1 MSATSFRRRGRLVV
15 GAVAVAAVALVA
27 GCGGSGS
34 GSSGGNAASGQGGGG
49 AAGSGIPSTVTV
61 GLDRAVTTLDPDQA
75 IQPPELSVLGLVAG
89 TLTSVGPD
97 GKDVQL
103 ALAKSQKVS
112 QDQLTW
118 TYGLKPGLK
127 FSDGS
132 PLTAADA
139 AASFQRSVDDKANV
153 HGSFYTPIKSV
164 TASGDSTVVF
174 HLKSPYASLPMVIT
188 QPEFA
193 VFPASKL
200 ASKDFF
206 KQPIS
211 AGPYTV
217 TSYSS
222 DQRVDLAANSN
233 YAGPAPAIS
242 KLVFQYI
249 QDPGTR
255 LSELKAHQIQWAGAL
270 PGSMLPQI
278 SGDGLRQVTIP
289 GFSATYVYINNRKPP
304 LDDVRVRKAISL
316 GIDRDKLN
324 EIAYRGKTKPL
335 LGFLPSTMD
344 YSQAT
349 LPGADA
355 AQAKQMLAGSKC
367 AGGCKLTLMVR
378 NGLTDFLDMAS
389 VIQQQLKP
397 LGIDVSIERTDPGIA
412 SKHELDGDF
421 QLEVNNLLSRANFP
435 DGFLNLGLFSDTQI
449 KALYSGYDSPKMDAA
464 IQRAIAN
471 GGDRRQQAM
480 DEVNKQFAA
489 DLPYI
494 PLVNGVEFAGTS
506 LPDGA
511 LTVGAN
517 GLYYVG
523 SK

>member
-1 MSATSFRRRGRLVV
+1 MA
-15 GAVAVAAVALVA
+15 AAAVLVA

-34 GSSGGNAASGQGGGG
+34 GSAGSGTSGGQGAGG
-49 AAGSGIPSTVTV
+49 AATGGVPATVTV

-97 GKDVQL
+97 GKEVKL
-103 ALAKSQKVS
+103 ALAKSQQVS
-112 QDQLTW
+112 KDKLTW
-118 TYGLKPGLK
+118 TYELKPGLK

-139 AASFQRSVDDKANV
+139 AASFQRSIDDKANV
-153 HGSFYTPIKSV
+153 HGSFYAPMKSV
-164 TASGDSTVVF
+164 TASGAKVIF
-174 HLKSPYASLPMVIT
+174 HLKTPYASLPTVIT

-193 VFPASKL
+193 VFPAAKL
-200 ASKDFF
+200 SSQDFF

-217 TSYSS
+217 TSFSG
-222 DQRVDLAANSN
+222 DQRVDLAANPS

-255 LSELKAHQIQWAGAL
+255 LSELKAGQIQWAGAL

-278 SGDGLRQVTIP
+278 SGNDLRQVTIP
-289 GFSATYVYINNRKPP
+289 GFSATYIYVNDRKPP

-316 GIDRDKLN
+316 AVDRDKLN
-324 EIAYRGKTKPL
+324 QIAYRGKTKPL

-344 YSQAT
+344 YSQDT
-349 LPGADA
+349 LPGTDP
-355 AQAKQMLAGSKC
+355 AQARQMLAGSKC
-367 AGGCKLTLMVR
+367 AGGCKVTLMVR
-378 NGLTDFLDMAS
+378 NGLSDFLDMAS

-397 LGIDVSIERTDPGIA
+397 LGIDVTIERTDPGIA
-412 SKHELDGDF
+412 SKRELDGDF

-435 DGFLNLGLFSDTQI
+435 DGFLNLGLNSATQI
-449 KALYSGYDSPKMDAA
+449 KALYSGYNSPQMDAA
-464 IQRAIAN
+464 IQKAIAN
-471 GGDRRQQAM
+471 GGAVRQQAM
-480 DEVNKQFAA
+480 DEVNQRFAA

-511 LTVGAN
+511 LTEGAN